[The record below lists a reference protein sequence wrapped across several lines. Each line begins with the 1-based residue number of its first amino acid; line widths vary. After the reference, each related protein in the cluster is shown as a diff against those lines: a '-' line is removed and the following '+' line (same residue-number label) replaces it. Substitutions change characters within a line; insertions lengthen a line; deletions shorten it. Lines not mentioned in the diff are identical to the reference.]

1 MSFIYR
7 HTAPS
12 TLAKRA
18 VILAAALM
26 LSACDDSDGPRSE
39 TFAFNFETDMQG
51 WQPIFADYPA
61 GANAQEQSA
70 IDAFYELQAQHAR
83 LPQPLN
89 TGAGAIELS
98 GSNHSDDLKMLVK
111 RKLEG
116 LSANTDY
123 VFDVVAVLASN
134 APQGCAGVG
143 GAPGE
148 SVWVK
153 AGLTSREP
161 AHVLEAGGN
170 RSYWLLNV
178 DMGNQER
185 DGAEGRVLDDF
196 ANSQS
201 CASSTSAYELKTIST
216 IGGPQLSARSD
227 ANGALWVV
235 FGTDS
240 GFEGV
245 TRAFIDS
252 IEITAQPRS

>member
-1 MSFIYR
+1 MNSINR
-7 HTAPS
+7 HTVAPI
-12 TLAKRA
+12 LAKRA
-18 VILAAALM
+18 AILALALM
-26 LSACDDSDGPRSE
+26 LSACDDSDGPRRE
-39 TFAFNFETDMQG
+39 TFTFDFETDLQS
-51 WQPIFADYPA
+51 WQPMFADYPA
-61 GANAQEQSA
+61 GADAQEQSA
-70 IDAFYELQAQHAR
+70 IDAFYELEAQHAR

-89 TGAGAIELS
+89 TGAGAIELK

-123 VFDVVAVLASN
+123 ALDVVAIIASD

-153 AGLTSREP
+153 AGVTSREP
-161 AHVLEAGGN
+161 ARVLEVGGN
-170 RSYWLLNV
+170 RSYWRLNV
-178 DMGNQER
+178 DMGHQGG

-201 CASSTSAYELKTIST
+201 CASSTSAYELKTISS
-216 IGGPQLSARSD
+216 IGGAPLSARSD

>member
-1 MSFIYR
+1 MNSINQ
-7 HTAPS
+7 HTVAPI
-12 TLAKRA
+12 LAKRA
-18 VILAAALM
+18 ALLAFALM
-26 LSACDDSDGPRSE
+26 LSACDDSDGPRRE
-39 TFAFNFETDMQG
+39 TFSFDFETDMQG
-51 WQPIFADYPA
+51 WQPMFADYPA
-61 GANAQEQSA
+61 GANAEEQLA
-70 IDAFYELQAQHAR
+70 IDAFYELQAQHSR

-89 TGAGAIELS
+89 TAAGAIELN

-123 VFDVVAVLASN
+123 ALDIVAVLASN

-153 AGLTSREP
+153 AGVTSREP
-161 AHVLEAGGN
+161 ARVLEVGGN

-196 ANSQS
+196 ANSQT
-201 CASSTSAYELKTIST
+201 CASPTSAYELKTISS
-216 IGGPQLSARSD
+216 INGAPLSTRSD

-245 TRAFIDS
+245 TKAFIDS

>member
-1 MSFIYR
+1 MSFIDR
-7 HTAPS
+7 HTGPS
-12 TLAKRA
+12 TLVKSAA
-18 VILAAALM
+18 IIAAALM
-26 LSACDDSDGPRSE
+26 LSACDDSDGPRRE
-39 TFAFNFETDMQG
+39 TFSFDFETDMQG
-51 WQPIFADYPA
+51 WQPMFADYPA
-61 GANAQEQSA
+61 GANAEEQAA

-89 TGAGAIELS
+89 TAAGAIELN
-98 GSNHSDDLKMLVK
+98 GSNHSDDLKMMVV

-116 LSANTDY
+116 LSAHTDY
-123 VFDVVAVLASN
+123 VLDIIAILASN

-153 AGLTSREP
+153 AGVTSREP
-161 AHVLEAGGN
+161 ARVLEVGGN

-178 DMGNQER
+178 DMGNQEG

-196 ANSQS
+196 ANSQN
-201 CASSTSAYELKTIST
+201 CASSTSAYELKTISS
-216 IGGPQLSARSD
+216 IGGPPLSARSD

-245 TRAFIDS
+245 TRAFIES
-252 IEITAQPRS
+252 IEITAQPQP